1 MGSGAFF
8 NPKTNSMNK
17 LKLSAVIMPEVQG
30 DEQFF
35 ARKARNNDFD
45 GLMDPIIG
53 FDHFELTH
61 DIFGPHPHAGMS
73 AISYV
78 FEKSAPY
85 HSIDSRGNNVII
97 TPGSLLWT
105 YAGKGIVHSEF
116 PVPDG
121 AAVEGLQ
128 LFVNIPASQKQ
139 QDPKSIFIDK
149 SQIPEIKQEGVRVR
163 VVCGGSGTTLNKT
176 QTPDELTLL
185 HVFLEAGK
193 EFSHQIPAQ
202 WSGTVLAV
210 EGYFDFMTSQSTT
223 ELEEGMVIAMGESDF
238 EETIKFIAITNSELL
253 FISGKPLHEPL
264 FSKGALVM
272 DSEEALANATEN
284 FKNGKMGFIERK
296 GENRKVIKPV

>member
-1 MGSGAFF
+1 
-8 NPKTNSMNK
+8 MNK

-78 FEKSAPY
+78 FEKSASY

-149 SQIPEIKQEGVRVR
+149 LQIPEIKQEGVRVR

-176 QTPDELTLL
+176 VTPDELTIL

-210 EGYFDFMTSQSTT
+210 EGYFDFMTNQSTT
-223 ELEEGMVIAMGESDF
+223 QLEEGMVIAMGESDF